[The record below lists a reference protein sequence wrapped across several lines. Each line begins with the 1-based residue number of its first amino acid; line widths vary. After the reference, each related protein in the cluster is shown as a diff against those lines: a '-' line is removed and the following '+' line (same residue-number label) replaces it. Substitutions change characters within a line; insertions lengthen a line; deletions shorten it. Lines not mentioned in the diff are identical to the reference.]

1 MSWVHIVIVL
11 ALLEYLVFG
20 MLVGRARMKYAIA
33 APAVSG
39 HSMFERYFRVH
50 QNTLEQMVI
59 FIPAVLLFG
68 RYLSPIGA
76 AVLGVIY
83 LLGRIVYAAGYVRA
97 PEKRGPGAGLTF
109 LANTILVVGALYG
122 LVRALVVS

>member
-1 MSWVHIVIVL
+1 MTWVHIVIVL

-97 PEKRGPGAGLTF
+97 PEKRLRASRGADLR
-109 LANTILVVGALYG
+109 
-122 LVRALVVS
+122 LVRCPAAGAAAAQGVWGAP